1 MNETSKGLVRR
12 LHDVRFVTRY
22 FVGEGINVG
31 AGFDHLSFYGSL
43 FPLMSGVKEWDV
55 EDGDGMLLE
64 SVGDETYDFLHS
76 SHCLEHLQ
84 DPMLALSN
92 WIRVVKPGGHIIFTV
107 PDEDLFEQGVWP
119 SLPSGSDHLT
129 SWTIAK
135 TESWAPNSCSLLA
148 LLPHFAHC
156 VTILKIEL
164 IDRMY
169 LYDKE
174 PIDWT
179 LLPAGHECAIEVI
192 LRKKTPEEFMWKGM
206 LSEAKVVA
214 AEEVKHNREN
224 PPQLSPEA
232 QEEIEKLRKEQ
243 DKALKQIN
251 KKKRKPRTKK
261 KEWVEPENQSTSE
274 IIKAP
279 ENNGSLTA

>member
-31 AGFDHLSFYGSL
+31 AGQDHLSFYGSL
-43 FPLMSGVKEWDV
+43 FPLMTGVKEWDV

-64 SVGDETYDFLHS
+64 SVKDDTYDFLHS

-84 DPMLALSN
+84 DPLVALDN

-119 SLPSGSDHLT
+119 SLPAGTDHIT

-135 TESWAPNSCSLLA
+135 TESWAPNSCSLMA
-148 LLPHFAHC
+148 MLPHFAHR
-156 VTILKIEL
+156 VTILKVEL

-174 PIDWT
+174 PLDQT
-179 LLPAGHECAIEVI
+179 QLPGGHESAIEVI
-192 LRKKTPEEFMWKGM
+192 LRKKTYEELLWKGM
-206 LSEAKVVA
+206 LSADKVVA
-214 AEEVKHNREN
+214 AQIIKQNREN
-224 PPQLSPEA
+224 PPPLSPEA
-232 QEEIEKLRKEQ
+232 EEEIERLRKGQ
-243 DKALKQIN
+243 DEALKKIN

-261 KEWVEPENQSTSE
+261 KEWAEQADQSTSAT
-274 IIKAP
+274 IKAL
-279 ENNGSLTA
+279 ENSGSLTA